1 MMSENSKPLKNLDN
15 VTTLAIA
22 SIFLVILGKAL
33 YYGMSFLSI
42 IVVIGGIFSYSI
54 CFYWLFKRRNN
65 RGAKISLLIT
75 LISIILAIWTYV
87 NLWFGIRS
95 M

>member
-1 MMSENSKPLKNLDN
+1 MSENSKPLKNLGN
-15 VTTLAIA
+15 VTTLALA
-22 SIFLVILGKAL
+22 SIFLVILGEAL

-65 RGAKISLLIT
+65 HGAKISLLIT

-95 M
+95 I